1 MGLLRVS
8 SPVTVAGQRR
18 ILTVFPGGGFA
29 ALHRKPY
36 LFGCGPD
43 LSTYQGASQANHG
56 DGEVTGDR
64 HGGKAAGPRG
74 CPVGHRAGAG
84 APASRTTTGS
94 SRHPSM
100 RRYAG
105 AVVYEGLHS
114 PDAVA
119 VRSRECAPQAAHLAS
134 RPRKPYTMHRTAP
147 RRSGVLAARR
157 TGE

>member
-1 MGLLRVS
+1 MSGHGG
-8 SPVTVAGQRR
+8 TQDHGQRR
-18 ILTVFPGGGFA
+18 
-29 ALHRKPY
+29 
-36 LFGCGPD
+36 
-43 LSTYQGASQANHG
+43 ASG
-56 DGEVTGDR
+56 DGIRT
-64 HGGKAAGPRG
+64 
-74 CPVGHRAGAG
+74 
-84 APASRTTTGS
+84 PASRTTTGS

-119 VRSRECAPQAAHLAS
+119 VRSRECVPQAAHLAS

-157 TGE
+157 TGEWE